1 MANAERYYRVM
12 TTSSEAQEAAR
23 AFKAVSATWLARQQT
38 TSNVAAVMAAS
49 EVRHQWCTITGGALA
64 N

>member
-12 TTSSEAQEAAR
+12 TTSSEAREATR

-49 EVRHQWCTITGGALA
+49 EVPRQ
-64 N
+64 